1 MRKIGVFIHVSL
13 DGFFAGAN
21 DEIDWFKVSK
31 KDAEWK
37 STLIRKRSLVAHSS
51 LVKKPIR

>member
-21 DEIDWFKVSK
+21 DEIDWFKVIK
-31 KDAEWK
+31 RTQNGK
-37 STLIRKRSLVAHSS
+37 STLTRKRSLVSHSS
-51 LVKKPIR
+51 